1 MGIII
6 LICYIFFIRDFQGM
20 IFSGFFFFF
29 CFVSALARE
38 LLFQIYQNLVRIYL
52 WEKPDVFP

>member
-6 LICYIFFIRDFQGM
+6 LICYIFPIRDFQSM
-20 IFSGFFFFF
+20 IFSGLFSSF

-38 LLFQIYQNLVRIYL
+38 HLFQIDQSVVRIYL
-52 WEKPDVFP
+52 REKPDVFL